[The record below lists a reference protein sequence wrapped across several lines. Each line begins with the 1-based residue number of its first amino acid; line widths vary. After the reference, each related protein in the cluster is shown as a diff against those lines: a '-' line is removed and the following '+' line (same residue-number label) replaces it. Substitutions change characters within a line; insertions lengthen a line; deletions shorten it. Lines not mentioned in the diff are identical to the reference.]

1 VAPGCLCSPGD
12 RRHFA
17 GRDEKS
23 ELHDGGDTNSR
34 TTQENHGSHYTHIVH
49 TGHKQEMSGMSVCV
63 RPDPYICVSDTAQQ
77 VHAWVDGVSDMA
89 RGCTREN
96 ARGVMCGAN
105 VEGE

>member
-1 VAPGCLCSPGD
+1 
-12 RRHFA
+12 
-17 GRDEKS
+17 
-23 ELHDGGDTNSR
+23 
-34 TTQENHGSHYTHIVH
+34 
-49 TGHKQEMSGMSVCV
+49 MSVCV